1 VHRATT
7 PGARTLDLLQAVLDE
22 AMAGM
27 PIPKPMR
34 WGAHEY
40 GFARPLHWLVHAAGR

>member
-1 VHRATT
+1 
-7 PGARTLDLLQAVLDE
+7 
-22 AMAGM
+22 M

-40 GFARPLHWLVHAAGR
+40 GFARPVHWLVSLYGDQVVELAALGVRSRPHESWASLP